1 MNTEPGRRG
10 REGFAKAAKGNR
22 KTFERLFR
30 VLCETFASSASGSQ
44 HPIPN
49 P

>member
-1 MNTEPGRRG
+1 MNMETGRRG
-10 REGFAKAAKGNR
+10 REGFAKAAKGNW
-22 KTFERLFR
+22 KTFQRPFR
-30 VLCETFASSASGSQ
+30 FLCENFASSASGSP